1 MRWVFPSP
9 SATNHRATIAAPALL
24 AQLVEHLHGK
34 EGVDGSSPSEG
45 FTERPAKRLLE
56 LSQWETTVT
65 RGHYLVFPRQ
75 AYRQVVFGLIKLIR
89 TELTPSV
96 PRRDLRI
103 GAAHRNERKRG
114 RWRRACAARR
124 GQLWGEPVVRRRRS
138 T

>member
-1 MRWVFPSP
+1 MP
-9 SATNHRATIAAPALL
+9 SASRAPGGPKRRPASSPARASLTGPARAADASRFAPVAGRIGAFALL

-65 RGHYLVFPRQ
+65 RGHSRHYLVFPRQ

-89 TELTPSV
+89 TDLTPSV
-96 PRRDLRI
+96 PRGDSPNR
-103 GAAHRNERKRG
+103 RG
-114 RWRRACAARR
+114 R
-124 GQLWGEPVVRRRRS
+124 S
-138 T
+138 K